1 MAQKN
6 PLVTVI
12 IPTYNYAHYI
22 QQAIDSVINSDF
34 PQDEIEIIVIDD
46 GSKDNTSEVIAA
58 YGDQVKYIFQ
68 NNSGKAWA
76 TKVGID
82 NSHGKYLFNL
92 DADDLFLPNKIKE
105 VVQIF
110 ESDPEL
116 AHVAHPALYWQV
128 ESDTKLPESIPREII
143 ANKISGKK
151 LLTYFYRR
159 RMLFGGGS
167 TFAARRETLKKFS
180 IPKEVDM
187 YIDEYLVMC
196 TLNQGYSYFIDSP
209 LSVWRIH
216 GKNYSGEASD
226 LKKHEMKINRS
237 IKSIEGILGN
247 LDDFD
252 LDTRKLYEL
261 KYIIS
266 EISYKEEKVTKKVDD
281 ILKMWFYFFVNFNI
295 LDPRSFTVVKSY
307 TLVNRTLPNF
317 ILNWLRFIK
326 YRG

>member
-1 MAQKN
+1 MTQKN

-46 GSKDNTSEVIAA
+46 GSKDNTSEIVAA

-68 NNSGKAWA
+68 ENSGKAWA

-105 VVQIF
+105 VVKIF
-110 ESDPEL
+110 ESDPEIV
-116 AHVAHPALYWQV
+116 HIAHPALCWQV
-128 ESDTKLPESIPREII
+128 ESNTKSPESIPSEII
-143 ANKISGKK
+143 ANKIAGKE

-167 TFAARRETLKKFS
+167 TFAAKRETLKKFS

-226 LKKHEMKINRS
+226 VKKHEIKMTRS
-237 IKSIEGILGN
+237 IKSIEGILNN

-252 LDTRKLYEL
+252 HDTRKLYEL
-261 KYIIS
+261 KYKIS
-266 EISYKEEKVTKKVDD
+266 AISYKEEKGTKKIGD
-281 ILKMWFYFFVNFNI
+281 ILKMWLYFFVNFNI
-295 LDPRSFTVVKSY
+295 LDPYSITVVKSY
-307 TLVNRTLPNF
+307 TLINRTLPNF
-317 ILNWLRFIK
+317 VLNWLRFVK
-326 YRG
+326 YKD

>member
-1 MAQKN
+1 MTQKN

-46 GSKDNTSEVIAA
+46 GSKDNTSEVVAA
-58 YGDQVKYIFQ
+58 YEDRVKYIFQ
-68 NNSGKAWA
+68 ENSGKAWA

-92 DADDLFLPNKIKE
+92 DADDFFLPNKIKE

-110 ESDPEL
+110 ESDPEIV
-116 AHVAHPALYWQV
+116 HVAHPALYWQV
-128 ESDTKLPESIPREII
+128 ENDIKSPESIPRKII
-143 ANKISGKK
+143 ANKIAGKE

-167 TFAARRETLKKFS
+167 TFAARSETVKKFS

-196 TLNQGYSYFIDSP
+196 TLNQGYSYFIESP

-216 GKNYSGEASD
+216 GKNYSGDASD
-226 LKKHEMKINRS
+226 GKKHEIKMIRS
-237 IKSIEGILGN
+237 LKSIEGILTN

-252 LDTRKLYEL
+252 HDIRKLYEL
-261 KYIIS
+261 KYKILEII
-266 EISYKEEKVTKKVDD
+266 YKEEKGTKKVDD
-281 ILKMWFYFFVNFNI
+281 ILKMWSYFFMNFNV
-295 LDPRSFTVVKSY
+295 LDPRSFTVVKSHS
-307 TLVNRTLPNF
+307 LFARTLPNF
-317 ILNWLRFIK
+317 ILNWLRLMK
-326 YRG
+326 YKD